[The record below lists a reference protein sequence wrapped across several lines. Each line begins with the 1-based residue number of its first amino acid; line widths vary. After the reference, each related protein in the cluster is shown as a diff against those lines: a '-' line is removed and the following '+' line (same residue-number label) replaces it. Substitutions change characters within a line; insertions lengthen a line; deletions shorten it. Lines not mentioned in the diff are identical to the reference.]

1 MIKTIKKIA
10 GVGKFS
16 NYETKA
22 TGLKND
28 FTRFNVIYGF
38 NTYGKTTICDIMKD
52 INEDA
57 VTRTQLRKTLPTSPT
72 QSVIINCL
80 DPGGAGSVLSLS
92 SDCWNSNTLKDNIFV
107 FDSEFMQRNVFSGLS
122 VIDERETKE
131 NFTDFILGSEGVKLA
146 SDLEKHKRELNVE
159 RDGLK
164 KFIPPSQSGKKDL
177 EIKQYTALKISSTE
191 EDLLAEQIEVQRQ
204 INESERRDGLRD
216 EILNCKGIVCLEYT
230 QGKELLDKIEIIT
243 EILQREYHI
252 SADTITKIERHI
264 HDNMNGYPKA
274 MQWLQ
279 VGFTKVVSKNELCP
293 FCGQTTENNQFY
305 QVLSEYFNE
314 DYRLYIAKAHNDLD
328 NVKFDWNFANLSS
341 TILLIKHTFDNIK
354 IYDCKLQNKESLFD
368 DLHDQAVFVEEVL
381 STLSKAARKE
391 LEGMVEK
398 KRATPQTAYAVNW
411 VEFID
416 AIEIYNEIAKNLA
429 VLVNSINADL
439 LSIQTD
445 INGKPQTGETCNLT
459 QQLEQIKTQRTR
471 LAEDTICESW
481 ENKYN
486 EIAGLEYKIKQL
498 SGELDTNQQKY
509 LEEYFSLISDLFKN
523 LGAKDFEISKGA
535 VSNKGYKKVYGITIK
550 YKDVPVT
557 EQSKWIF
564 SESDRRA
571 LALAIF
577 IAKVKKLTSEKKND
591 AIVIFDDPATSFD
604 DNRLK
609 SVISLIFGLS
619 QEVNQVVV
627 FAHHYSFVYNV
638 YLIHKKET
646 TFFKIDPISN
656 VSDLGIFDLIVENEF
671 GTDQYKRLTQIMK
684 FNAGGCNSITIN
696 DLRTFMETYL
706 DAVFAKHYYQNG
718 LADKDF
724 GVRIDKYKELSLITD
739 AVALRLH
746 DFRQSFNPESH
757 LYLSTNVEDIRNESC
772 NLINFLFEKVH
783 LTD

>member
-52 INEDA
+52 INEGA

-80 DPGGAGSVLSLS
+80 APGGAGSILSLS
-92 SDCWNSNTLKDNIFV
+92 SDCWNNNTLKDNIFV
-107 FDSEFMQRNVFSGLS
+107 FDSEFMQRNIFSGLS
-122 VIDERETKE
+122 VIQERDTKE
-131 NFTDFILGSEGVKLA
+131 NFTDFILGSEGFKLA
-146 SDLEKHKRELNVE
+146 SDLENSKRDINTE

-164 KFIPPSQSGKKDL
+164 KLIPPSQSGKKDL
-177 EIKQYTALKISSTE
+177 EIKQYTELKISSTE
-191 EDLLAEQIEVQRQ
+191 EALLAEQIEVQLQ
-204 INESERRDGLRD
+204 TNESERREGLRD
-216 EILNCKGIVCLEYT
+216 EILNCKGIVYSEYSK
-230 QGKELLDKIEIIT
+230 GKELLAKIEILT

-252 SADTITKIERHI
+252 SADTITKIDRHI
-264 HDNMNGYPKA
+264 YDNMNGYPKA
-274 MQWLQ
+274 TQWLQ
-279 VGFTKVVSKNELCP
+279 VGFTKVVSKNEICP
-293 FCGQTTENNQFY
+293 FCGQPTENNQFY

-328 NVKFDWNFANLSS
+328 NVKFDWAFANLSS
-341 TILLIKHTFDNIK
+341 KILLIKHTFDIIK
-354 IYDCKLQNKESLFD
+354 IYDCRLQNKESQFD
-368 DLHDQAVFVEEVL
+368 DLYDQAVFVEEVL
-381 STLSKAARKE
+381 TTLSEATRKD
-391 LEGMVEK
+391 LEGLIEK
-398 KRATPQTAYAVNW
+398 KRASIQTAHAVNLA
-411 VEFID
+411 EFID
-416 AIEIYNEIAKNLA
+416 TIEIYNEIATNLTG
-429 VLVNSINADL
+429 LVNGINADL
-439 LSIQTD
+439 LSIQTE
-445 INGKPQTGETCNLT
+445 INCSPQTGETGSLT
-459 QQLEQIKTQRTR
+459 RRLEQIKTQRTR
-471 LAEDTICESW
+471 LAEDEICKSW
-481 ENKYN
+481 EKKYTG
-486 EIAGLEYKIKQL
+486 IAGLENKVKQL
-498 SGELDTNQQKY
+498 SDELDANQQKY
-509 LEEYFSLISDLFKN
+509 LEEYFSLISDLFRN
-523 LGAKDFEISKGA
+523 LGANDFEISKGA

-550 YKDVPVT
+550 YKGVAVT
-557 EQSKWIF
+557 DQSKWIF

-577 IAKVKKLTSEKKND
+577 IAKVKKLASEKKNN
-591 AIVIFDDPATSFD
+591 AIVIFDDPSTSFD

-646 TFFKIDPISN
+646 TFFKIDPILST
-656 VSDLGIFDLIVENEF
+656 SELGIFDLIVENEF
-671 GTDQYKRLTQIMK
+671 GSDQYKRLTQIMK

-706 DAVFAKHYYQNG
+706 DTVFAKHYYQNG